1 MPRRLIHTVTRIHSH
16 RRSTVSV
23 RRVLQDLLVHRDNR
37 DRRAI
42 PERKDLRV
50 MPERRALEETRATP
64 ECLDC
69 LVLRVHLDIPGVRT
83 RRIPILLLLLLL
95 PRHLGMEAMEE
106 ALENKI
112 GTTIGSMMRKTVI
125 TAMSGPSV
133 L

>member
-69 LVLRVHLDIPGVRT
+69 LVLRVHLDIPEVRT
-83 RRIPILLLLLLL
+83 RRIPILLLLLL
-95 PRHLGMEAMEE
+95 PRHLEMEAMEE
-106 ALENKI
+106 ALEDKI

>member
-1 MPRRLIHTVTRIHSH
+1 
-16 RRSTVSV
+16 
-23 RRVLQDLLVHRDNR
+23 
-37 DRRAI
+37 
-42 PERKDLRV
+42 
-50 MPERRALEETRATP
+50 MPERRDPEETRATP

-83 RRIPILLLLLLL
+83 RRIPILLLLLL

-106 ALENKI
+106 ALEDKI